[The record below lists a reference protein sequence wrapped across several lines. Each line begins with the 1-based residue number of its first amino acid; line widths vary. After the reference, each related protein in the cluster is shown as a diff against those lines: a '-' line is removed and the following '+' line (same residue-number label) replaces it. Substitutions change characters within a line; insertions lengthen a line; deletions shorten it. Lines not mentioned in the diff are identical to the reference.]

1 MNTLL
6 MCHFSE
12 LHVRD
17 ECGTS
22 RLFVS
27 YIFVLRYF
35 LIIFKSIS
43 LFHHFKPNYCSLHT
57 VCRQLTSS
65 HCHLLR
71 PWLLQIQAPYDDQYY
86 ERNHRLSPLPNQT
99 KYFQ

>member
-43 LFHHFKPNYCSLHT
+43 LFHHSNLIIVHCILYADSLLPHT
-57 VCRQLTSS
+57 ATC
-65 HCHLLR
+65 
-71 PWLLQIQAPYDDQYY
+71 
-86 ERNHRLSPLPNQT
+86 
-99 KYFQ
+99 